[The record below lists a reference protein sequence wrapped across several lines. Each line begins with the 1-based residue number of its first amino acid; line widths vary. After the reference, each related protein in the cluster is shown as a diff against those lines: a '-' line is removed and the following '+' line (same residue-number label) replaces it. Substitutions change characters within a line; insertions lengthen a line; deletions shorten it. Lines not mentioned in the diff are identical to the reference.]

1 VSTLEAPVTSTPQAA
16 PKRRTQRL
24 MQAKFPYSMNFGITG
39 AMFEAIQDMCTSASP
54 FTQSDVGR
62 LSLHAYLL
70 TNSERYRR
78 AIAAD
83 GMKAGRPN
91 A

>member
-1 VSTLEAPVTSTPQAA
+1 
-16 PKRRTQRL
+16 

-39 AMFEAIQDMCTSASP
+39 AMFEAMQELCSPSSP

-62 LSLHAYLL
+62 LSLHGYLL
-70 TNSERYRR
+70 THSERYRR
-78 AIAAD
+78 AMRVD
-83 GMKAGRPN
+83 HMNAGNGN